1 MIYSMSGT
9 EALQKREMIN
19 SPGTGIAH
27 WGTVFFGP
35 RSSTSVAPGPQA
47 TGLVARFGFRGGD
60 TPGALHHALRRESCR
75 ARVVAEASLWL
86 RLDQR

>member
-1 MIYSMSGT
+1 VVQH
-9 EALQKREMIN
+9 LVDQR
-19 SPGTGIAH
+19 
-27 WGTVFFGP
+27 TVDVGEP
-35 RSSTSVAPGPQA
+35 PPAAVHAVRVVAPGPEV